1 MSVSRR
7 KKDNETFQ
15 QLQAW
20 LPIKNPFDIS
30 CPELRS
36 LSIGL
41 VSMEDHNINCDHTEL
56 IEKAIHTV
64 FDGGQFFNCKT
75 KRKDQGR
82 TFSYKQDSVKIA
94 DDTCRSFQ

>member
-7 KKDNETFQ
+7 KKDNETLQ

-30 CPELRS
+30 CPELCS
-36 LSIGL
+36 QSIGL
-41 VSMEDHNINCDHTEL
+41 VSMEDHNINCDDTEL
-56 IEKAIHTV
+56 IEKAIHKI
-64 FDGGQFFNCKT
+64 FDGGQFFNCKI

-82 TFSYKQDSVKIA
+82 TFSYQQDSVKTA
-94 DDTCRSFQ
+94 DDT